1 MKKYEEKV
9 HSFLISFLT
18 ACIVWFII
26 NQFIFEI
33 PFWQFIIIEIFAG
46 IGEIFSTLAKAR
58 VGIKTNTDL
67 DNLDE

>member
-1 MKKYEEKV
+1 MKKYNEKV
-9 HSFLISFLT
+9 HSFLISFLI

-26 NQFIFEI
+26 NKFIFEI
-33 PFWQFIIIEIFAG
+33 SFWQFMIIEVFAG
-46 IGEIFSTLAKAR
+46 IGEIFATLAKAT